1 MDLGYKLID
10 VKLVEAT
17 VEAIR
22 SGTVSI
28 VGKQFVVAAGADLAT
43 LPEKLRLR
51 IVGGNIVMDSPE
63 AAEIR
68 EKIGT
73 QDEG

>member
-1 MDLGYKLID
+1 VLDYKLID
-10 VKLVEAT
+10 VKLVEAA

-28 VGKQFVVAAGADLAT
+28 IGERFVVAVGADLAT
-43 LPEKLRLR
+43 LSEELRLR
-51 IVGGNIVMDSPE
+51 IVGGDIVMDSPE
-63 AAEIR
+63 AAEV
-68 EKIGT
+68 KKAIGV